1 MTSFL
6 QGYGSVSEALDS
18 QTPFV
23 YVSRPL
29 FIEEHGLRLLLER
42 DGVGVELSREDY
54 EGGNWATA
62 VERAWNSGSEAK
74 RLKRLEGETGKRQEQ
89 VKEVGR
95 MVVDWIVDWKWK
107 CAEQGVDE
115 VERSERG
122 GV

>member
-1 MTSFL
+1 L

-89 VKEVGR
+89 VKEMGR
-95 MVVDWIVDWKWK
+95 RVVDWIVDWKWK
-107 CAEQGVDE
+107 CAEQGDDE
-115 VERSERG
+115 VEMHVG
-122 GV
+122 